1 MTRFVGTVPTPLN
14 DMWPRLD
21 SLVKAQGWVVSPS
34 STIYKRFYD
43 KSLSMW
49 TSPQYMTVY
58 LEGDHTHTR
67 LTVDLNTPTLGD
79 MMWAKKRIAKFF
91 EGLGGTL
98 VA

>member
-14 DMWPRLD
+14 DFWPRLD
-21 SLVKAQGWVVSPS
+21 ALVTAQGWGVSPS

-49 TSPQYMTVY
+49 TNPQYMTVY

-67 LTVDLNTPTLGD
+67 LTVDVNTPTLGD
-79 MMWAKKRIAKFF
+79 MMWAKKRITKFF

-98 VA
+98 YA